1 MTRKINLFTVLI
13 FAYSIVVCATLKK
26 EEDTTSLSVRINKTI
41 NTKPKSLVQTLTK
54 AQHLLA
60 FKK

>member
-13 FAYSIVVCATLKK
+13 FAYSIVVCAILKK
-26 EEDTTSLSVRINKTI
+26 EEDKTSLSVRFNKSTNIN
-41 NTKPKSLVQTLTK
+41 SEFLVQKTT
-54 AQHLLA
+54 QNLLA

>member
-26 EEDTTSLSVRINKTI
+26 EEDKTSLSVGINKTI
-41 NTKPKSLVQTLTK
+41 NNKPKSLVQTLTK

>member
-13 FAYSIVVCATLKK
+13 FAYSIVVCATLRK
-26 EEDTTSLSVRINKTI
+26 EEDKTSLSVRINKSSNI
-41 NTKPKSLVQTLTK
+41 NSKFLVQKTT
-54 AQHLLA
+54 QNLLA